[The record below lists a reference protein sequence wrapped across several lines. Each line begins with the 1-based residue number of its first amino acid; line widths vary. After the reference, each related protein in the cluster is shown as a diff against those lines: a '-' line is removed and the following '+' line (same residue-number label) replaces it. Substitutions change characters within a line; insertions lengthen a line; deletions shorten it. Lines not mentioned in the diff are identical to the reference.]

1 MEAYQKAT
9 AILPRQANF
18 WHGMALALRRAG
30 RSAEASRA
38 ALQCKMA
45 AGNAAEREMAAA
57 LMELVSAPPARLA
70 VRGPAVII
78 PDSWEGLQGDAVSD
92 GVLEE
97 LACGDPVVMKVAAVG
112 ELRVL
117 RPKEIRITGGS
128 TELACGLQ
136 QRKVRVG
143 YIQATREVVSVEFL
157 P

>member
-1 MEAYQKAT
+1 
-9 AILPRQANF
+9 
-18 WHGMALALRRAG
+18 
-30 RSAEASRA
+30 
-38 ALQCKMA
+38 MA
-45 AGNAAEREMAAA
+45 AFGLGTIPLLFLAGMGAGVA
-57 LMELVSAPPARLA
+57 SPRL
-70 VRGPAVII
+70 RG
-78 PDSWEGLQGDAVSD
+78 Q
-92 GVLEE
+92 
-97 LACGDPVVMKVAAVG
+97 VMKVAAVG